1 MNIIVLGAGTF
12 GTSIANELA
21 VNTANK
27 VLIYSSNQQKVDEIN
42 SEHTNKSCFPNKSL
56 IKNLKATSERD
67 HILLADV
74 IFIALPSKV
83 ILGYL
88 SVLQSSFKKDV
99 LFVNLSKGL
108 LKGGVTILES
118 LRKELGLNN
127 VVTLKGP
134 SFAIEIMNRAETVLT
149 LGFSQEKQKEI
160 IFEIFSN
167 TCIHLEST
175 KDINGVEILGVI
187 KNIYAI
193 LLGIVDE
200 KFISLNSQFMIL
212 SKVFNEIKVLNNI
225 LIAENKRL
233 RELIDES
240 INSEEIFARVI
251 IDRES
256 PYLKSIVLNR
266 GSKDNVKIGM
276 AIMDRNY
283 LVGQI
288 IEVNYSNSRA
298 LLLSDLNSKIPVI
311 IQPPFLQAVASG
323 TGKNYGIIEYTKD
336 EYKENQ
342 IEKEA
347 VVYTSGLGGI
357 FKPGIPVGKLTNN
370 PEKLNFFSD
379 FGQLSFVK
387 IVEFKIGEDQ

>member
-1 MNIIVLGAGTF
+1 MVKGRDDFVIALRSAFFKKKDKQKFSLISLIILSIVIIVL
-12 GTSIANELA
+12 
-21 VNTANK
+21 
-27 VLIYSSNQQKVDEIN
+27 SNLN
-42 SEHTNKSCFPNKSL
+42 
-56 IKNLKATSERD
+56 
-67 HILLADV
+67 
-74 IFIALPSKV
+74 
-83 ILGYL
+83 
-88 SVLQSSFKKDV
+88 FKPIQLVK
-99 LFVNLSKGL
+99 
-108 LKGGVTILES
+108 
-118 LRKELGLNN
+118 
-127 VVTLKGP
+127 
-134 SFAIEIMNRAETVLT
+134 
-149 LGFSQEKQKEI
+149 
-160 IFEIFSN
+160 
-167 TCIHLEST
+167 
-175 KDINGVEILGVI
+175 
-187 KNIYAI
+187 
-193 LLGIVDE
+193 LGINEVIYRSSYISSVPE
-200 KFISLNSQFMIL
+200 NKIKEVTSKFKLHLDLYKSHQSKLIQIENSD
-212 SKVFNEIKVLNNI
+212 EIKVLNNI

-276 AIMDRNY
+276 AVMDRNY

-357 FKPGIPVGKLTNN
+357 FKPGIPVGKITNN
-370 PEKLNFFSD
+370 SEQLTFFSD

>member
-1 MNIIVLGAGTF
+1 MVKGRDDFVIALRSAFFKKKDKQKFSLISLIILSLVIIVLSNFNFKPIQLVKLGINEVIYRSSYISSIPENKIKKV
-12 GTSIANELA
+12 TS
-21 VNTANK
+21 K
-27 VLIYSSNQQKVDEIN
+27 
-42 SEHTNKSCFPNKSL
+42 
-56 IKNLKATSERD
+56 
-67 HILLADV
+67 
-74 IFIALPSKV
+74 
-83 ILGYL
+83 
-88 SVLQSSFKKDV
+88 FK
-99 LFVNLSKGL
+99 L
-108 LKGGVTILES
+108 
-118 LRKELGLNN
+118 
-127 VVTLKGP
+127 
-134 SFAIEIMNRAETVLT
+134 
-149 LGFSQEKQKEI
+149 
-160 IFEIFSN
+160 
-167 TCIHLEST
+167 HLELYENRQS
-175 KDINGVEILGVI
+175 KLIQIE
-187 KNIYAI
+187 
-193 LLGIVDE
+193 
-200 KFISLNSQFMIL
+200 NSD
-212 SKVFNEIKVLNNI
+212 EIKVLNNI

-357 FKPGIPVGKLTNN
+357 FKPGIPVGKITNN
-370 PEKLNFFSD
+370 SDQLTFFSD
-379 FGQLSFVK
+379 FAQLSCVK

>member
-1 MNIIVLGAGTF
+1 MVKGRDDFVIALRSAFFKKKDKQKFSLISLIILSIAIIVLSNFNFKPIQLVKLGINEVIYRSSYIS
-12 GTSIANELA
+12 SIPE
-21 VNTANK
+21 NK
-27 VLIYSSNQQKVDEIN
+27 
-42 SEHTNKSCFPNKSL
+42 
-56 IKNLKATSERD
+56 IKE
-67 HILLADV
+67 V
-74 IFIALPSKV
+74 ISK
-83 ILGYL
+83 
-88 SVLQSSFKKDV
+88 FK
-99 LFVNLSKGL
+99 L
-108 LKGGVTILES
+108 
-118 LRKELGLNN
+118 
-127 VVTLKGP
+127 
-134 SFAIEIMNRAETVLT
+134 
-149 LGFSQEKQKEI
+149 
-160 IFEIFSN
+160 
-167 TCIHLEST
+167 HLELYENHQS
-175 KDINGVEILGVI
+175 KLIQIE
-187 KNIYAI
+187 
-193 LLGIVDE
+193 
-200 KFISLNSQFMIL
+200 NSD
-212 SKVFNEIKVLNNI
+212 EIKVLNNI

-357 FKPGIPVGKLTNN
+357 FKPGIPVGKITNN
-370 PEKLNFFSD
+370 SEQLTFFSD

-387 IVEFKIGEDQ
+387 IVEYKVGEDK

>member
-1 MNIIVLGAGTF
+1 MVKGRDDF
-12 GTSIANELA
+12 VIALRSA
-21 VNTANK
+21 FFK
-27 VLIYSSNQQKVDEIN
+27 KKDKQK
-42 SEHTNKSCFPNKSL
+42 FSL
-56 IKNLKATSERD
+56 ISLIILSIVIIILSNLNFKP
-67 HILLADV
+67 IQLV
-74 IFIALPSKV
+74 K
-83 ILGYL
+83 LGI
-88 SVLQSSFKKDV
+88 
-99 LFVNLSKGL
+99 N
-108 LKGGVTILES
+108 
-118 LRKELGLNN
+118 
-127 VVTLKGP
+127 
-134 SFAIEIMNRAETVLT
+134 
-149 LGFSQEKQKEI
+149 EI
-160 IFEIFSN
+160 IYRSSYISSIPENKIKEVTSKFKL
-167 TCIHLEST
+167 HLELYENHQS
-175 KDINGVEILGVI
+175 KLIQIE
-187 KNIYAI
+187 
-193 LLGIVDE
+193 
-200 KFISLNSQFMIL
+200 NSD
-212 SKVFNEIKVLNNI
+212 EIKVLNNI

-276 AIMDRNY
+276 AILDRNY

-357 FKPGIPVGKLTNN
+357 FKPGIPVGKITNN
-370 PEKLNFFSD
+370 SEQLTFFSD

>member
-1 MNIIVLGAGTF
+1 MVKGRDDFVIALRSAFFKKKDKQKFSLISLIILSIVIIVLSNFNFKPIQLVKLGINEVIYRSSYIS
-12 GTSIANELA
+12 SIPE
-21 VNTANK
+21 NK
-27 VLIYSSNQQKVDEIN
+27 
-42 SEHTNKSCFPNKSL
+42 
-56 IKNLKATSERD
+56 IKE
-67 HILLADV
+67 V
-74 IFIALPSKV
+74 ISK
-83 ILGYL
+83 
-88 SVLQSSFKKDV
+88 FK
-99 LFVNLSKGL
+99 L
-108 LKGGVTILES
+108 
-118 LRKELGLNN
+118 
-127 VVTLKGP
+127 
-134 SFAIEIMNRAETVLT
+134 
-149 LGFSQEKQKEI
+149 
-160 IFEIFSN
+160 
-167 TCIHLEST
+167 HLELYENHQS
-175 KDINGVEILGVI
+175 KLIQIE
-187 KNIYAI
+187 
-193 LLGIVDE
+193 
-200 KFISLNSQFMIL
+200 NSD
-212 SKVFNEIKVLNNI
+212 EIKVLNNI
-225 LIAENKRL
+225 LIAENKKL

-311 IQPPFLQAVASG
+311 IQPPFIQAVASG

-357 FKPGIPVGKLTNN
+357 FKPGIPVGKITNN
-370 PEKLNFFSD
+370 SEQLTFFSD

-387 IVEFKIGEDQ
+387 IVEFNIGEDQ

>member
-1 MNIIVLGAGTF
+1 MVKGRDDFVIALRSAFFKKKDKQKFSLISLIVLSIFIIVLSNF
-12 GTSIANELA
+12 NFKPIQLVKLVINEVIYRSSYISSIPE
-21 VNTANK
+21 NK
-27 VLIYSSNQQKVDEIN
+27 I
-42 SEHTNKSCFPNKSL
+42 
-56 IKNLKATSERD
+56 
-67 HILLADV
+67 
-74 IFIALPSKV
+74 
-83 ILGYL
+83 
-88 SVLQSSFKKDV
+88 
-99 LFVNLSKGL
+99 
-108 LKGGVTILES
+108 
-118 LRKELGLNN
+118 KELTSKFKL
-127 VVTLKGP
+127 
-134 SFAIEIMNRAETVLT
+134 
-149 LGFSQEKQKEI
+149 
-160 IFEIFSN
+160 
-167 TCIHLEST
+167 HLELYENHQS
-175 KDINGVEILGVI
+175 KLIQIE
-187 KNIYAI
+187 
-193 LLGIVDE
+193 
-200 KFISLNSQFMIL
+200 NSD
-212 SKVFNEIKVLNNI
+212 EIKVLNNI

-357 FKPGIPVGKLTNN
+357 FKPGIPVGKITNN
-370 PEKLNFFSD
+370 SEQLTFFSD

>member
-1 MNIIVLGAGTF
+1 MVKGRDDFVIALRSAFFKKKDKQKFSLISLIVLSIFIIVLSNFNFKPIQLVKLGINEVIYRSSYIS
-12 GTSIANELA
+12 SIPE
-21 VNTANK
+21 NK
-27 VLIYSSNQQKVDEIN
+27 I
-42 SEHTNKSCFPNKSL
+42 
-56 IKNLKATSERD
+56 
-67 HILLADV
+67 
-74 IFIALPSKV
+74 
-83 ILGYL
+83 
-88 SVLQSSFKKDV
+88 
-99 LFVNLSKGL
+99 
-108 LKGGVTILES
+108 
-118 LRKELGLNN
+118 KELTSKFKL
-127 VVTLKGP
+127 
-134 SFAIEIMNRAETVLT
+134 
-149 LGFSQEKQKEI
+149 
-160 IFEIFSN
+160 
-167 TCIHLEST
+167 HLE
-175 KDINGVEILGVI
+175 LY
-187 KNIYAI
+187 KNHQSKLIQI
-193 LLGIVDE
+193 E
-200 KFISLNSQFMIL
+200 NSD
-212 SKVFNEIKVLNNI
+212 EIKVLNNI

-357 FKPGIPVGKLTNN
+357 FKPGIPVGKITNN
-370 PEKLNFFSD
+370 SEQLTFFSD

>member
-1 MNIIVLGAGTF
+1 MVKGRDDF
-12 GTSIANELA
+12 VIALRS
-21 VNTANK
+21 VFLK
-27 VLIYSSNQQKVDEIN
+27 KKDQQK
-42 SEHTNKSCFPNKSL
+42 FSL
-56 IKNLKATSERD
+56 ISL
-67 HILLADV
+67 I
-74 IFIALPSKV
+74 I
-83 ILGYL
+83 L
-88 SVLQSSFKKDV
+88 SVVIIILSNFNFKPIQLVKLGINEVIYRSSYISSIPENKIKEVTSKFK
-99 LFVNLSKGL
+99 L
-108 LKGGVTILES
+108 
-118 LRKELGLNN
+118 
-127 VVTLKGP
+127 
-134 SFAIEIMNRAETVLT
+134 
-149 LGFSQEKQKEI
+149 
-160 IFEIFSN
+160 
-167 TCIHLEST
+167 HLELYENHQS
-175 KDINGVEILGVI
+175 KLIQIE
-187 KNIYAI
+187 
-193 LLGIVDE
+193 
-200 KFISLNSQFMIL
+200 NSD
-212 SKVFNEIKVLNNI
+212 EIKVLNNI

-357 FKPGIPVGKLTNN
+357 FKPGIPVGKITNN
-370 PEKLNFFSD
+370 SEQLTFFSD

>member
-1 MNIIVLGAGTF
+1 MVKG
-12 GTSIANELA
+12 
-21 VNTANK
+21 
-27 VLIYSSNQQKVDEIN
+27 
-42 SEHTNKSCFPNKSL
+42 
-56 IKNLKATSERD
+56 RD
-67 HILLADV
+67 DFV
-74 IFIALPSKV
+74 IALRSAF
-83 ILGYL
+83 
-88 SVLQSSFKKDV
+88 FKK
-99 LFVNLSKGL
+99 K
-108 LKGGVTILES
+108 
-118 LRKELGLNN
+118 
-127 VVTLKGP
+127 
-134 SFAIEIMNRAETVLT
+134 
-149 LGFSQEKQKEI
+149 EKQKFSLISLI
-160 IFEIFSN
+160 ILSIIVIIFSN
-167 TCIHLEST
+167 FNFKPIQIIKLGINEVIYRSSYISSIPENKIKEVTSKFKSHLELYE
-175 KDINGVEILGVI
+175 NHQ
-187 KNIYAI
+187 
-193 LLGIVDE
+193 
-200 KFISLNSQFMIL
+200 SQLIQIED
-212 SKVFNEIKVLNNI
+212 SEEIKVLNNF

-288 IEVNYSNSRA
+288 IEVNYSSSRA
-298 LLLSDLNSKIPVI
+298 LLLSDLNSNIPVI

-357 FKPGIPVGKLTNN
+357 FKPGIPVGKITNN
-370 PEKLNFFSD
+370 SEQLTFFSD

>member
-1 MNIIVLGAGTF
+1 MVKGRDDF
-12 GTSIANELA
+12 VIALRSA
-21 VNTANK
+21 FFK
-27 VLIYSSNQQKVDEIN
+27 KKDKQK
-42 SEHTNKSCFPNKSL
+42 FSL
-56 IKNLKATSERD
+56 ISLIILSIVIIILSNLNFKPIQLVKLGINEVIYRSSYISSIPENKIKEVTS
-67 HILLADV
+67 
-74 IFIALPSKV
+74 K
-83 ILGYL
+83 
-88 SVLQSSFKKDV
+88 FK
-99 LFVNLSKGL
+99 L
-108 LKGGVTILES
+108 
-118 LRKELGLNN
+118 
-127 VVTLKGP
+127 
-134 SFAIEIMNRAETVLT
+134 
-149 LGFSQEKQKEI
+149 
-160 IFEIFSN
+160 
-167 TCIHLEST
+167 HLELYENHQS
-175 KDINGVEILGVI
+175 KLIQIE
-187 KNIYAI
+187 
-193 LLGIVDE
+193 
-200 KFISLNSQFMIL
+200 NSD
-212 SKVFNEIKVLNNI
+212 EIKVLNNI

-357 FKPGIPVGKLTNN
+357 FKPGIPVGKITNN
-370 PEKLNFFSD
+370 SEQLTFFSD